1 MALPIKYLRFILL
14 THFSATAAVQA
25 KRTEDDKNIFHD
37 WLLNI

>member
-25 KRTEDDKNIFHD
+25 NYTADDKNIFHE
-37 WLLNI
+37 